1 VAESVQ
7 EQVSAREHAQATRSP
22 AARAPLTKN
31 ARHSRVVALLGG
43 RTVRSQQELGLLLA
57 DQGVHV
63 TQATLS
69 RDLGELGA
77 FKVRTDDGGLVY
89 ALPDGS
95 DRSNRGSSVAAHLAR
110 RLEELLLSAE
120 AAGSTV
126 VLRTPPGG
134 AHLLASS
141 IDAAELAEVA
151 GTIAGDDTVLLVC
164 RTLEA
169 RAGDEVAVGLSEHLL
184 ATAEGLVRSAA
195 EPADGTLEARP
206 PA

>member
-1 VAESVQ
+1 MGES
-7 EQVSAREHAQATRSP
+7 AQAHASAQAPAPANRSSV
-22 AARAPLTKN
+22 ARAPLTKN
-31 ARHSRVVALLGG
+31 ARHSRVAALLAG
-43 RTVRSQQELGLLLA
+43 RPVRSQQELGLLLA

-77 FKVRTDDGGLVY
+77 FKVRTEDGGLVY

-95 DRSNRGSSVAAHLAR
+95 DRSTRSSSGAAHLAR

-169 RAGDEVAVGLSEHLL
+169 RPADEVAVALSGHLL
-184 ATAEGLVRSAA
+184 AAAEGLVRSGA
-195 EPADGTLEARP
+195 EPAVETVGDRP